1 MRAQHRLNTEP
12 EVKRAKTCRVVS
24 TQVERAGGQ
33 GNFVTSDEKQEV
45 IISDNDTYHSMLSN
59 QQMWSEV
66 LNMNFSTQ
74 IFTKSSDY
82 ICELSN
88 IYAARAQIDASLSKL
103 MPNFSPQNKHM
114 RKHVERLIEALDDM
128 KVAIK
133 RCTSEME
140 TQRQSMYRAAKQMI
154 MLRDD
159 IRRDLMNKKEYKKVS
174 KSEKKA

>member
-1 MRAQHRLNTEP
+1 M
-12 EVKRAKTCRVVS
+12 
-24 TQVERAGGQ
+24 
-33 GNFVTSDEKQEV
+33 
-45 IISDNDTYHSMLSN
+45 IISDNDTYHSVLSN

-88 IYAARAQIDASLSKL
+88 IYAARAQIDSTLSKL
-103 MPNFSPQNKHM
+103 MPHFSPQNKHV
-114 RKHVERLIEALDDM
+114 RRQVERLVEALDDM

-133 RCTSEME
+133 RCTTEME
-140 TQRQSMYRAAKQMI
+140 TQRQSMYRAAKQMV

-159 IRRDLMNKKEYKKVS
+159 IRRDLMNKNEYKKAN